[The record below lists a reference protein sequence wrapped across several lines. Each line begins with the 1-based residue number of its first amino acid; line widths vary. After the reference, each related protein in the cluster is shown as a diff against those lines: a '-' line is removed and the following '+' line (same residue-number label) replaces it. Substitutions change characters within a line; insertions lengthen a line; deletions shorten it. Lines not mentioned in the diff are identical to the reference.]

1 MKRIIVLSLIC
12 LAFLSGC
19 NANSKEK
26 YSEENLINKCG
37 FENFK
42 SEEITLSNTE
52 CVVIEGLALDSDSP
66 YKDMRFYVFNSSADA
81 KEAFDTDVN
90 KVEEIYDIEE
100 QSDIDIRYWQMA
112 DDAEIR
118 YYEYLSGNLIIKA
131 EINVASCWADEYN
144 ETDWIMTKERQ
155 ERIDWIKTEF

>member
-26 YSEENLINKCG
+26 YSE
-37 FENFK
+37 
-42 SEEITLSNTE
+42 
-52 CVVIEGLALDSDSP
+52 
-66 YKDMRFYVFNSSADA
+66 
-81 KEAFDTDVN
+81 
-90 KVEEIYDIEE
+90 
-100 QSDIDIRYWQMA
+100 
-112 DDAEIR
+112 
-118 YYEYLSGNLIIKA
+118 GNLIIEA